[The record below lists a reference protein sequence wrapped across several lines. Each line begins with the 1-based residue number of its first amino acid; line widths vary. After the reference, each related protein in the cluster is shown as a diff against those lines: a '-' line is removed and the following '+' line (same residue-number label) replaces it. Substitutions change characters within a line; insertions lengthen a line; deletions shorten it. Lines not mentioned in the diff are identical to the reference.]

1 MKFHY
6 HRIENIFFEQ
16 LYLYIDFMSKIQ
28 LLEAS
33 ELIHKVPDF
42 KEIFKEHDIATS
54 YKKFQEFGGL
64 ESILRICKTDP
75 KRGLPDNEAVL

>member
-1 MKFHY
+1 
-6 HRIENIFFEQ
+6 
-16 LYLYIDFMSKIQ
+16 MSKIQ

-33 ELIHKVPDF
+33 ELIQKVPDF

-54 YKKFQEFGGL
+54 YKKFQNFGGL

-75 KRGLPDNEAVL
+75 KRGLPDNETVLY